1 MSAKHS
7 DQRTRR
13 SVEMEEA
20 AVIDIGHPHRAIG
33 RRHRIVRVVE
43 VREVVTATKVAPD
56 LPQDRACE
64 PIHRQCTLAILGVGD
79 DGRASSRVERVV
91 GRTEWVRQR
100 R

>member
-1 MSAKHS
+1 MSAEHS
-7 DQRTRR
+7 DQRTGRP
-13 SVEMEEA
+13 VEMEKA
-20 AVIDIGHPHRAIG
+20 AVIDVGHPHGSIG
-33 RRHRIVRVVE
+33 RGHRIIGVVE
-43 VREVVTATKVAPD
+43 VREVVAATQVAPD